1 MAHMAGKI
9 FLPLWAVVLI
19 ILGTLLL
26 ALVLLVIAC
35 FICRFYKKIA
45 SFSRNEDAFGMI
57 VFEDGPKS
65 SGKQAT
71 NGYGKVH
78 DGKQSSSSGKLA
90 TSSGIPTVSQK
101 ILPARPFKYA
111 ARPTRKSFTHSNEQI
126 EIPDYTQIDH
136 APVASD
142 KTEQFT
148 FVGESPESCTLTVVG
163 EQKEVSIDA
172 DEPQMNAVE
181 ASTDKF
187 EDNAKTA
194 DKKEELIL
202 AVK

>member
-1 MAHMAGKI
+1 MAGKI

-65 SGKQAT
+65 SGNQAIK
-71 NGYGKVH
+71 GSGKVH

-90 TSSGIPTVSQK
+90 ATSGIKTISQK
-101 ILPARPFKYA
+101 ILPTHPLKYA
-111 ARPTRKSFTHSNEQI
+111 TRSARKSSTHSNEQI
-126 EIPDYTQIDH
+126 EIPDCTQTDH

-142 KTEQFT
+142 QTEELT
-148 FVGESPESCTLTVVG
+148 FVGESSESCTIYQLLVNKRKRLLTLM
-163 EQKEVSIDA
+163 KHS
-172 DEPQMNAVE
+172 
-181 ASTDKF
+181 
-187 EDNAKTA
+187 
-194 DKKEELIL
+194 
-202 AVK
+202 

>member
-71 NGYGKVH
+71 NGSGKVH

-90 TSSGIPTVSQK
+90 TSSGISTVSQK
-101 ILPARPFKYA
+101 IRPTRPFKYA
-111 ARPTRKSFTHSNEQI
+111 ARPIRKGSTHSNEQM
-126 EIPDYTQIDH
+126 EIPDYTQTDH

-142 KTEQFT
+142 QTEHFT
-148 FVGESPESCTLTVVG
+148 FVGESSESCSISVVG
-163 EQKEVSIDA
+163 EQKIASNDA
-172 DEPQMNAVE
+172 DGPQLNAVE
-181 ASTDKF
+181 VPPDKL
-187 EDNAKTA
+187 EENAKTA
-194 DKKEELIL
+194 NKKEELIL